1 MAEVSGVKSVKD
13 EEYDRE
19 TEEIVINDISV
30 ALKVNLPNKTKL
42 SQWCQKAKKDFPEY
56 TVAVLRRGDLQEH
69 VAKVKVDGVEAFGI
83 ASKKI
88 KAEESAAYM
97 LLSGLRLM
105 NGLPEKNSF

>member
-42 SQWCQKAKKDFPEY
+42 S
-56 TVAVLRRGDLQEH
+56 
-69 VAKVKVDGVEAFGI
+69 
-83 ASKKI
+83 
-88 KAEESAAYM
+88 
-97 LLSGLRLM
+97 
-105 NGLPEKNSF
+105 